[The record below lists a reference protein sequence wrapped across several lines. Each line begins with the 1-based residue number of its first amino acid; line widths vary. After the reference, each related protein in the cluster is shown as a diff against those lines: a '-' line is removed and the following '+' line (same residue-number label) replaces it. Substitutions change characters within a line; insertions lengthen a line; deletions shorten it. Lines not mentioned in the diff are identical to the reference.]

1 MRTLDMTPLFRTSV
15 GFDRVHR
22 FMDAALQSETTQT
35 TYPPY
40 NIQRHED
47 NEYSITLAVAGFAP
61 EDLTIEV
68 KENLLSVSGQKS
80 KTSVSGEF
88 LHRGIAGRGFHRRY
102 HLADHIR
109 VLGAHMEHGLLTIQ
123 LIREIPESLKPRTI
137 AITSIGPTTVD
148 AK

>member
-22 FMDAALQSETTQT
+22 FMDAALQNDASQT
-35 TYPPY
+35 NYPPY

-61 EDLTIEV
+61 EDLNVEV
-68 KENLLSVSGQKS
+68 KENLLSV
-80 KTSVSGEF
+80 TGEKHATTPTGEY
-88 LHRGIAGRGFHRRY
+88 LHRGIARRGFQRRF

-109 VLGAHMEHGLLTIQ
+109 VLGAHMEHGLLNIQ
-123 LIREIPESLKPRTI
+123 LVREVPEALKPRTI
-137 AITSIGPTTVD
+137 AITSIGPSTVD

>member
-22 FMDAALQSETTQT
+22 FMDAALQSDTAQT
-35 TYPPY
+35 SYPPY

-61 EDLTIEV
+61 EDLNIEV
-68 KENLLSVSGQKS
+68 KENLLSVAGQQQS
-80 KTSVSGEF
+80 SRAIGEY
-88 LHRGIAGRGFHRRY
+88 LHRGIAGRGFQRRF

-123 LIREIPESLKPRTI
+123 LVREIPEALKPRTI
-137 AITSIGPTTVD
+137 AITSIGPSTVD

>member
-40 NIQRHED
+40 NIQRHEED
-47 NEYSITLAVAGFAP
+47 EYSITLAVAGFAP
-61 EDLTIEV
+61 NDLNIEV
-68 KENLLSVSGQKS
+68 KENLLSVSGQKP
-80 KTSVSGEF
+80 KTATKGEF
-88 LHRGIAGRGFHRRY
+88 LHRGIARRSFQRRY

-109 VLGAHMEHGLLTIQ
+109 VMGAHIEHGLLTIQ
-123 LIREIPESLKPRTI
+123 LIRELPESLRPRTI
-137 AITSIGPTTVD
+137 AITSIGPATVD

>member
-22 FMDAALQSETTQT
+22 FMDAALQSDTSQT
-35 TYPPY
+35 SYPPY
-40 NIQRHED
+40 NIQRHD
-47 NEYSITLAVAGFAP
+47 NNEYSITLAVAGFAP
-61 EDLTIEV
+61 EDLNIEV
-68 KENLLSVSGQKS
+68 KENLLSVAGERKS
-80 KTSVSGEF
+80 SKATGEY
-88 LHRGIAGRGFHRRY
+88 LHRGIAGRGFQRRF

-123 LIREIPESLKPRTI
+123 LVREIPEALKPRTI
-137 AITSIGPTTVD
+137 AITSIGPSTVD